1 MLSDQ
6 KKNPVL
12 VACVV
17 IKNDTQHIKSLVS
30 SLAPHVDGIVV
41 KDNSDSYTAT
51 VNQKLFESMCQH
63 FGIKTFVYSKQPD
76 SRYGITP
83 ARGDDDMAADKND
96 CLETAFKKLNAQ
108 YALVIDADEEFFYV
122 GRDIRHVLDSPDIC
136 RVFEIPVVGLH
147 TLPGDKQGA
156 YQTYQSKQPRI
167 ISCKS
172 TDRYIYPYHEVLTKS
187 NERSLISA
195 VIYHKGY
202 KISEKDVMTKCHE
215 RVKRMLKNDCIGMEP
230 SRYIE
235 LIGTTLDAA
244 GYTELGEVF
253 LSVVGKGKEKLNDF
267 DLVHGCFSRAEVS
280 TPKHRVELDPR
291 IAIRMP
297 GFTVG
302 LSDIPLGVSRSS
314 APGKEETTLADM
326 IADLMDIIAKSSE
339 K

>member
-1 MLSDQ
+1 MSSDQ
-6 KKNPVL
+6 TKNPVL

-51 VNQKLFESMCQH
+51 VNNKLFESMCKH
-63 FGIKTFVYSKQPD
+63 FGIKNLQYLRHSPLSDKW
-76 SRYGITP
+76 
-83 ARGDDDMAADKND
+83 AAKHDDDMAECKNQ
-96 CLETAFKKLNAQ
+96 CIEVAFKILNAR
-108 YALVIDADEEFFYV
+108 YALVIDADEEFFYT
-122 GRDIRHVLDSPDIC
+122 GKDIRHVLDNPDIC
-136 RVFEIPVVGLH
+136 PVFEISVVGLH

-172 TDRYIYPYHEVLTKS
+172 TDRYIYPYHEILTKS

-215 RVKRMLKNDCIGMEP
+215 RVKRMLKNDCMGTDP
-230 SRYIE
+230 VRYIE

-253 LSVVGKGKEKLNDF
+253 LSVVGKGKEILQDF
-267 DLVHGCFSRAEVS
+267 DLAHGCFSRAEVS

-291 IAIRMP
+291 IAIKMP
-297 GFTVG
+297 KFTAG
-302 LSDIPLGVSRSS
+302 LSDIPLGVSRDS